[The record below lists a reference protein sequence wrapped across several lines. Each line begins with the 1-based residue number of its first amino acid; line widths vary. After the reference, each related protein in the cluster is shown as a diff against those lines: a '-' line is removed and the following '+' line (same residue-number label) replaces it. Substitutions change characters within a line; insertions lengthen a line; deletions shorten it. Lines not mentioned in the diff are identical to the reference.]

1 MVRLIQSFNK
11 YGRPE
16 SLYDLFWS
24 PVWVLYSVL
33 WLPNRCRRTTAA
45 EQLLPNNRRR
55 AAAAARL
62 PPKRGRRY
70 LPPHLPPHPEPLLPN
85 RYHRNPLPHPA
96 AVASSRRTAA
106 AELRLLHG
114 YQRSVAAATYH
125 RTYRRT
131 PNRCHRTGGY
141 SFRPLMA
148 SRSLVSISSASSG
161 LSSRTLF
168 TPSRPWASLLSL

>member
-1 MVRLIQSFNK
+1 MLETPENGGYEGQKSTKMPILCSGASPMVGLIHSFNK

-33 WLPNRCRRTTAA
+33 WLPNRYRRNPLPWLRVA
-45 EQLLPNNRRR
+45 E
-55 AAAAARL
+55 
-62 PPKRGRRY
+62 
-70 LPPHLPPHPEPLLPN
+70 
-85 RYHRNPLPHPA
+85 PLPHPA
-96 AVASSRRTAA
+96 AVASSRRTVATEAWPPLPTTAPTAALRTAA
-106 AELRLLHG
+106 AEPLPHPAPLPP
-114 YQRSVAAATYH
+114 H
-125 RTYRRT
+125 R
-131 PNRCHRTGGY
+131 GY

-161 LSSRTLF
+161 LSSRTFF

>member
-1 MVRLIQSFNK
+1 MLETPENGGYEGQKSTKMPILCSGASPMVGLIHSFNK

-33 WLPNRCRRTTAA
+33 WLPNRCRR
-45 EQLLPNNRRR
+45 

-62 PPKRGRRY
+62 PAKCGRRY
-70 LPPHLPPHPEPLLPN
+70 LPPHLPPHPELLLTNRCCTPN
-85 RYHRNPLPHPA
+85 CYHRG
-96 AVASSRRTAA
+96 R
-106 AELRLLHG
+106 
-114 YQRSVAAATYH
+114 
-125 RTYRRT
+125 
-131 PNRCHRTGGY
+131 GY

-161 LSSRTLF
+161 LSSRTFF

>member
-1 MVRLIQSFNK
+1 MPILCSGASPMVGLIHSFNK

-24 PVWVLYSVL
+24 PVWVLYSEL
-33 WLPNRCRRTTAA
+33 W
-45 EQLLPNNRRR
+45 
-55 AAAAARL
+55 
-62 PPKRGRRY
+62 
-70 LPPHLPPHPEPLLPN
+70 LPN

-131 PNRCHRTGGY
+131 PNRCCTPNCCHRGRGY

>member
-1 MVRLIQSFNK
+1 MVRLIHSFNK

-24 PVWVLYSVL
+24 PVWVLYSEL
-33 WLPNRCRRTTAA
+33 W
-45 EQLLPNNRRR
+45 
-55 AAAAARL
+55 
-62 PPKRGRRY
+62 
-70 LPPHLPPHPEPLLPN
+70 LPN

-106 AELRLLHG
+106 AELRLVHG

-131 PNRCHRTGGY
+131 PNCC
-141 SFRPLMA
+141 
-148 SRSLVSISSASSG
+148 
-161 LSSRTLF
+161 
-168 TPSRPWASLLSL
+168 

>member
-1 MVRLIQSFNK
+1 MLETPENGGYEGQKSTKMPILCSGASPMVGLIHSFNK
-11 YGRPE
+11 YGRPA

-24 PVWVLYSVL
+24 PVWVLYSEL
-33 WLPNRCRRTTAA
+33 W
-45 EQLLPNNRRR
+45 
-55 AAAAARL
+55 
-62 PPKRGRRY
+62 
-70 LPPHLPPHPEPLLPN
+70 LPN

-114 YQRSVAAATYH
+114 CHRSVAAATYH
-125 RTYRRT
+125 RTQ
-131 PNRCHRTGGY
+131 HRTWHHYHRGRGY

-161 LSSRTLF
+161 LSSRTFF

>member
-1 MVRLIQSFNK
+1 MPILCSETSPMVGLIHSFNK

-33 WLPNRCRRTTAA
+33 WLPNRYRRNPLPWLRVA
-45 EQLLPNNRRR
+45 E
-55 AAAAARL
+55 
-62 PPKRGRRY
+62 
-70 LPPHLPPHPEPLLPN
+70 
-85 RYHRNPLPHPA
+85 PLPHPA

-131 PNRCHRTGGY
+131 PNRCRRTAAAESLPPRRGY

-161 LSSRTLF
+161 LSSRTFF

>member
-1 MVRLIQSFNK
+1 MVGLIHSFNK

-33 WLPNRCRRTTAA
+33 WLPNRYRRNPLPWLRVA
-45 EQLLPNNRRR
+45 E
-55 AAAAARL
+55 
-62 PPKRGRRY
+62 
-70 LPPHLPPHPEPLLPN
+70 
-85 RYHRNPLPHPA
+85 PLPHPA

-131 PNRCHRTGGY
+131 PNCC
-141 SFRPLMA
+141 
-148 SRSLVSISSASSG
+148 
-161 LSSRTLF
+161 
-168 TPSRPWASLLSL
+168 

>member
-1 MVRLIQSFNK
+1 MPILCSGASPMVGLIHSFNK
-11 YGRPE
+11 YGRPA

-33 WLPNRCRRTTAA
+33 WLPNRYRRNPLPWLRVA
-45 EQLLPNNRRR
+45 E
-55 AAAAARL
+55 
-62 PPKRGRRY
+62 
-70 LPPHLPPHPEPLLPN
+70 
-85 RYHRNPLPHPA
+85 PLPHPA

-106 AELRLLHG
+106 AEPLLPNCCCRTAAAEPLLPNRYH
-114 YQRSVAAATYH
+114 RSVAAATY
-125 RTYRRT
+125 RRYLS
-131 PNRCHRTGGY
+131 PHPAPRRGY

-161 LSSRTLF
+161 LSSRTFF

>member
-1 MVRLIQSFNK
+1 MLETPENGGYEGQKSTKMPILCSGASPMVRLIHSFNK
-11 YGRPE
+11 YGRPA

-45 EQLLPNNRRR
+45 EQPPPSCGCCTATSEAWPPLPTTAPTAAPRT
-55 AAAAARL
+55 AAAEPL
-62 PPKRGRRY
+62 
-70 LPPHLPPHPEPLLPN
+70 PHPEPLP
-85 RYHRNPLPHPA
+85 P
-96 AVASSRRTAA
+96 RR
-106 AELRLLHG
+106 
-114 YQRSVAAATYH
+114 
-125 RTYRRT
+125 
-131 PNRCHRTGGY
+131 GY

>member
-1 MVRLIQSFNK
+1 MQDKTHHFPKTNALPSTKMPILCSKCPKTRVPKPKKHKNPDFVLEMPENEGSEGQKSTKMPILCSGASPMVGLIHSFNK

-24 PVWVLYSVL
+24 PVWVLYSEL
-33 WLPNRCRRTTAA
+33 W
-45 EQLLPNNRRR
+45 
-55 AAAAARL
+55 
-62 PPKRGRRY
+62 
-70 LPPHLPPHPEPLLPN
+70 LPN

-131 PNRCHRTGGY
+131 PNCC
-141 SFRPLMA
+141 
-148 SRSLVSISSASSG
+148 
-161 LSSRTLF
+161 
-168 TPSRPWASLLSL
+168 

>member
-1 MVRLIQSFNK
+1 MLETPENGGYEGQKSTKMPILCSGASPMVGLIHSFNK

-33 WLPNRCRRTTAA
+33 WLPNRYRRNPLPWLRVA
-45 EQLLPNNRRR
+45 E
-55 AAAAARL
+55 
-62 PPKRGRRY
+62 
-70 LPPHLPPHPEPLLPN
+70 
-85 RYHRNPLPHPA
+85 PLPHPA

-106 AELRLLHG
+106 A
-114 YQRSVAAATYH
+114 ATRWH
-125 RTYRRT
+125 RGR
-131 PNRCHRTGGY
+131 GY

-161 LSSRTLF
+161 LSSRTFF

>member
-1 MVRLIQSFNK
+1 MVGLIHSFNK

-24 PVWVLYSVL
+24 PVWVLYSEL
-33 WLPNRCRRTTAA
+33 W
-45 EQLLPNNRRR
+45 
-55 AAAAARL
+55 
-62 PPKRGRRY
+62 
-70 LPPHLPPHPEPLLPN
+70 LPN

-131 PNRCHRTGGY
+131 PNC
-141 SFRPLMA
+141 S
-148 SRSLVSISSASSG
+148 
-161 LSSRTLF
+161 
-168 TPSRPWASLLSL
+168 

>member
-1 MVRLIQSFNK
+1 MLETPENGGYEGQKSTKMPILCSGASPMVGLIHSFNK
-11 YGRPE
+11 YGRPA

-33 WLPNRCRRTTAA
+33 WLPNCCCRTDATEAWSPRPIT
-45 EQLLPNNRRR
+45 
-55 AAAAARL
+55 
-62 PPKRGRRY
+62 
-70 LPPHLPPHPEPLLPN
+70 
-85 RYHRNPLPHPA
+85 
-96 AVASSRRTAA
+96 
-106 AELRLLHG
+106 
-114 YQRSVAAATYH
+114 ATYH
-125 RTYRRT
+125 RTR
-131 PNRCHRTGGY
+131 HRTRHCTRCRTRHRGRGY

>member
-1 MVRLIQSFNK
+1 MRCLYFVSVRGDLQERPLLCFPSTKMPILCSETSPMVGLIHSFNK
-11 YGRPE
+11 YGRPA

-33 WLPNRCRRTTAA
+33 WLLNRCRRT
-45 EQLLPNNRRR
+45 
-55 AAAAARL
+55 AAAARL
-62 PPKRGRRY
+62 PAKRGRRY

-85 RYHRNPLPHPA
+85 RY
-96 AVASSRRTAA
+96 
-106 AELRLLHG
+106 
-114 YQRSVAAATYH
+114 
-125 RTYRRT
+125 RT
-131 PNRCHRTGGY
+131 PNCCHRGRGY

-161 LSSRTLF
+161 LSSRTFF

>member
-1 MVRLIQSFNK
+1 MLETPENGGYEGQKSTKMPILCSGAYPMVGLIHSFNK
-11 YGRPE
+11 YGRPA

-33 WLPNRCRRTTAA
+33 WLPNRYRRNPLPWLRVA
-45 EQLLPNNRRR
+45 E
-55 AAAAARL
+55 
-62 PPKRGRRY
+62 
-70 LPPHLPPHPEPLLPN
+70 
-85 RYHRNPLPHPA
+85 PLPHPA

-131 PNRCHRTGGY
+131 PNRCCRTATA
-141 SFRPLMA
+141 PLTA
-148 SRSLVSISSASSG
+148 TAPRTTTTAAAVIRSG
-161 LSSRTLF
+161 L
-168 TPSRPWASLLSL
+168 

>member
-1 MVRLIQSFNK
+1 MPILCSGASPMVGLIHSFNK

-16 SLYDLFWS
+16 SLYDSFWS

-33 WLPNRCRRTTAA
+33 W
-45 EQLLPNNRRR
+45 
-55 AAAAARL
+55 
-62 PPKRGRRY
+62 
-70 LPPHLPPHPEPLLPN
+70 LPN

-131 PNRCHRTGGY
+131 PNRCCRTAAAATHYHRGRGY

-161 LSSRTLF
+161 LSSRTFF

>member
-1 MVRLIQSFNK
+1 MLETPENGGYEGQKSTKMPILCSGASPMVGLIHSFNK

-24 PVWVLYSVL
+24 PVWVLYSEL
-33 WLPNRCRRTTAA
+33 W
-45 EQLLPNNRRR
+45 
-55 AAAAARL
+55 
-62 PPKRGRRY
+62 
-70 LPPHLPPHPEPLLPN
+70 LPN

-114 YQRSVAAATYH
+114 YQRSVAAATYRRYLPPH
-125 RTYRRT
+125 LPPHPEPLLPNRYRT
-131 PNRCHRTGGY
+131 PNHYHRGRGY

-161 LSSRTLF
+161 LSSRTFF